1 MLAFSIAT
9 LTVLSAPAVTIHRSF
24 RTREAGVGFGTG
36 TASVAYPVDARVDKA
51 IDEARQKEAE
61 KVKVIIGLCT
71 KVIDGD
77 TIHVVTGGNVRFKV
91 RLERIDAPES
101 DQPYGKE
108 ATDYL
113 AKLIK
118 GRTVRVE
125 WVKKDRYGRILGIVY
140 TQDGRART
148 PAAPQPPQ
156 NETALVKGWYDINL
170 HLVGTGNAHHYSYFD
185 KTPAYSAAES
195 AAKEKKLGLWA
206 SESPISPYDWRKN
219 KRKM

>member
-36 TASVAYPVDARVDKA
+36 TASVAYPVDARIDKA
-51 IDEARQKEAE
+51 IDEARQKESE
-61 KVKVIIGLCT
+61 KVKVVIGLCT

-140 TQDGRART
+140 YD
-148 PAAPQPPQ
+148 QPGNPNSKPNRQ
-156 NETALVKGWYDINL
+156 DINL
-170 HLVGTGNAHHYSYFD
+170 TMVSTGNAHHFKYFD
-185 KTPAYSAAES
+185 QTPAYAAAES

-206 SESPISPYDWRKN
+206 AGDTVVSPYEWRKN

>member
-1 MLAFSIAT
+1 MFRFWRGILLAFSIAT

-36 TASVAYPVDARVDKA
+36 TASVAYPVDARIDKA

-61 KVKVIIGLCT
+61 KTKVIIGKCT
-71 KVIDGD
+71 RVIDGD

-140 TQDGRART
+140 YD
-148 PAAPQPPQ
+148 QPGNPNSKPNRQ
-156 NETALVKGWYDINL
+156 DINL
-170 HLVGTGNAHHYSYFD
+170 TMVSTGNAWHYSYFD
-185 KTPAYSAAES
+185 QTPAYAAAES

-206 SESPISPYDWRKN
+206 SDNVISPYEWRKN

>member
-9 LTVLSAPAVTIHRSF
+9 LTVLSASAVTIHRSF
-24 RTREAGVGFGTG
+24 RTREAGFGFGTG
-36 TASVAYPVDARVDKA
+36 TAGVAYPVDARIDKA

-61 KVKVIIGLCT
+61 KVKVVIGLCT

-140 TQDGRART
+140 YD
-148 PAAPQPPQ
+148 QPGNPNSKPNRQ
-156 NETALVKGWYDINL
+156 DINL
-170 HLVGTGNAHHYSYFD
+170 TMVSTGNAWHYSYFD
-185 KTPAYSAAES
+185 QTPAYAAAES

>member
-1 MLAFSIAT
+1 MFRFGRGILLAFSIAT
-9 LTVLSAPAVTIHRSF
+9 LTVLSASAVTIHRSF
-24 RTREAGVGFGTG
+24 RTREAGFGFGTG
-36 TASVAYPVDARVDKA
+36 TAGVAYPVDARIDKA
-51 IDEARQKEAE
+51 IDEARQKEAA
-61 KVKVIIGLCT
+61 KT

-140 TQDGRART
+140 YD
-148 PAAPQPPQ
+148 QPGNPNSKPNRQ
-156 NETALVKGWYDINL
+156 DINL
-170 HLVGTGNAHHYSYFD
+170 TMVSTGNAHHFKYFD
-185 KTPAYSAAES
+185 QTPAYAAAES

-206 SESPISPYDWRKN
+206 SDNVVSPYEWRKN

>member
-1 MLAFSIAT
+1 MFRFWRGILLAFSIAT

-36 TASVAYPVDARVDKA
+36 TAGVAEPVDARIDKA

-61 KVKVIIGLCT
+61 KVKVVIGLCT

-91 RLERIDAPES
+91 RLERLDAPES

-125 WVKKDRYGRILGIVY
+125 WVKKDRYGRIPGRVY
-140 TQDGRART
+140 YD
-148 PAAPQPPQ
+148 QPGNPNSKPNRQ
-156 NETALVKGWYDINL
+156 DINL
-170 HLVGTGNAHHYSYFD
+170 TMVSTGNAHHFKYFD
-185 KTPAYSAAES
+185 QTPAYAAAES

-206 SESPISPYDWRKN
+206 SDNVVSPYEWRKN

>member
-9 LTVLSAPAVTIHRSF
+9 LTVLSASAVTIHRSF
-24 RTREAGVGFGTG
+24 RTREAGFGFGTG
-36 TASVAYPVDARVDKA
+36 TAGVAYPVDARIDKA

-61 KVKVIIGLCT
+61 KVKVVIGLCT

-77 TIHVVTGGNVRFKV
+77 TIRVVTGGNVRFKV

-140 TQDGRART
+140 YD
-148 PAAPQPPQ
+148 QPGNPNSKPNRQ
-156 NETALVKGWYDINL
+156 DINL
-170 HLVGTGNAHHYSYFD
+170 TMVSTGNAHHFKYFD
-185 KTPAYSAAES
+185 QTPAYAAAES

-206 SESPISPYDWRKN
+206 AENPIEPYEWRRS
-219 KRKM
+219 KRRM

>member
-61 KVKVIIGLCT
+61 KVKVVIGLCT

-118 GRTVRVE
+118 GCTVRVE

-140 TQDGRART
+140 YD
-148 PAAPQPPQ
+148 QPGNPNSKPNRQ
-156 NETALVKGWYDINL
+156 DINL
-170 HLVGTGNAHHYSYFD
+170 TMVSTGNAHHFKYFD
-185 KTPAYSAAES
+185 QTPAYAAAES

-206 SESPISPYDWRKN
+206 SDNVVSPYEWRKN

>member
-9 LTVLSAPAVTIHRSF
+9 LTVLSASAVTIHRSF
-24 RTREAGVGFGTG
+24 RTREAGFGFGTG
-36 TASVAYPVDARVDKA
+36 TAGVAYPVDARIDKA
-51 IDEARQKEAE
+51 IDEARHKEAE
-61 KVKVIIGLCT
+61 KVKVVIGLCT

-140 TQDGRART
+140 YD
-148 PAAPQPPQ
+148 QPGNPNSKPNRQ
-156 NETALVKGWYDINL
+156 DINL
-170 HLVGTGNAHHYSYFD
+170 TMVSTGNAWHYSYFD
-185 KTPAYSAAES
+185 QTPAYAAAES

-206 SESPISPYDWRKN
+206 AGDTVVSPYEWRKN

>member
-1 MLAFSIAT
+1 MFRFWRGILLAFSIAT
-9 LTVLSAPAVTIHRSF
+9 LTVLSASAVTIHRSF
-24 RTREAGVGFGTG
+24 RTREAGFGFGTG
-36 TASVAYPVDARVDKA
+36 TAGVAYPVDARIDKA

-61 KVKVIIGLCT
+61 KVKVVIGLCT

-140 TQDGRART
+140 YD
-148 PAAPQPPQ
+148 QPGNPNSKPNRQ
-156 NETALVKGWYDINL
+156 DINL
-170 HLVGTGNAHHYSYFD
+170 TMVSTGNAWHYSYFD
-185 KTPAYSAAES
+185 QTPAYAAAES

-206 SESPISPYDWRKN
+206 AGDTVVSPYEWRKN